1 MQIGSFIDIGT
12 VVAVIFAALLALG
25 FIFARLY
32 KRATKERAYVRTGFG
47 GQKVVK
53 DGGALVL
60 PILHDTIWVNMNT
73 LRLEVLRSNDQAL
86 ITKDRMRVDV
96 MAEFYVRV
104 KPDSD
109 AIATAAQ
116 TLGERTM
123 VPEDLKKLVE
133 GKFVDALRS
142 VAAGMTMEQLHE
154 SRSEFVQQ
162 VQTTGAEDLNKN
174 GLELETVSLTGLDQT
189 AKEYFNPDNAFDAEG
204 LTKLTQEIEER
215 RKKRNDIE
223 QDTRI
228 QIERKNLETEQ
239 QSLTIGKDQEFAK
252 LEQQREIE
260 NRRATQQAEIRQMAA
275 ERRKEAESAD
285 ILANKEVELADI
297 EKNRATRESSIEA
310 DRTVREREI
319 EKEKSIELA
328 NQIRDIAVA
337 EKSKEQ
343 SRAQAEADQAKAEAV
358 KQQENV
364 ITVRETAEAQRQK
377 AVELIRAA
385 EVAERAA
392 ISVKVGAEAEKAAAE
407 DRAVAIETEAR
418 AEAES
423 VRAKYEAEAQGTR
436 QLNEAKNILNS
447 DQISLAVRLALIET
461 LPQIIRESVKPAEQ
475 IESIKILDV
484 RGMQGIGATESGGAS
499 GSSGLADDLVGA
511 MLKYQ
516 MMHPLAKNLIEE
528 LGLESGATG
537 GSEAVLKNLLLRGT
551 DAGDP
556 ESAGVDFTAS
566 ALKQSASTSAQSRD
580 DASDA
585 PTN

>member
-392 ISVKVGAEAEKAAAE
+392 ISVKVGAEAEKAAA
-407 DRAVAIETEAR
+407 
-418 AEAES
+418 
-423 VRAKYEAEAQGTR
+423 
-436 QLNEAKNILNS
+436 
-447 DQISLAVRLALIET
+447 
-461 LPQIIRESVKPAEQ
+461 
-475 IESIKILDV
+475 
-484 RGMQGIGATESGGAS
+484 
-499 GSSGLADDLVGA
+499 
-511 MLKYQ
+511 
-516 MMHPLAKNLIEE
+516 
-528 LGLESGATG
+528 
-537 GSEAVLKNLLLRGT
+537 
-551 DAGDP
+551 
-556 ESAGVDFTAS
+556 
-566 ALKQSASTSAQSRD
+566 
-580 DASDA
+580 
-585 PTN
+585 